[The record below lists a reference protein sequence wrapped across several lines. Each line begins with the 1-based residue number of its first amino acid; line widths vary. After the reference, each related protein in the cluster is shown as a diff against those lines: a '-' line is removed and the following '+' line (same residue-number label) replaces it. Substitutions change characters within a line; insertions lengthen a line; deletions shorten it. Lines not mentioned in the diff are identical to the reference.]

1 MVEIIKIGV
10 VGFICSKSLKVFGKK
25 DYADVIT
32 FLMVLYV
39 GVMVFSKITG
49 WYESFMDTRFMEL
62 MVKIFCVDK

>member
-1 MVEIIKIGV
+1 MIEIIKIGV

-49 WYESFMDTRFMEL
+49 WYESFIDTKFMEL

>member
-49 WYESFMDTRFMEL
+49 WYESFMDSSFMQL
-62 MVKIFCVDK
+62 MIKMFG

>member
-1 MVEIIKIGV
+1 MIEIIKIGV

-39 GVMVFSKITG
+39 GVMIFSKITG
-49 WYESFMDTRFMEL
+49 WYESFMDTKFMEL